1 MVENEI
7 LEDEIMEFK
16 NSIIEILDTLNTLKD
31 EVGSVE
37 DTQLTSY
44 LVEIKSLEKILT
56 MIDNFNE
63 LLQIES
69 FDNEQSKMLIQN
81 LIQNNSYRFENI
93 KTGYYEN
100 KKNKY
105 SELDNL
111 IIEVLEELKRY
122 KYLTVVKDNN
132 VILVGGNGVGK
143 SSFAS
148 FLKDSLSNNI
158 VVIPAQKFL
167 FYDITIH
174 SLHLTD
180 EHHVNNIQQSNF
192 IGRGKFHNVSSQYD
206 VQNYVKEMSEI
217 FSKLI
222 TAVSNKQVTEMTE
235 AFRNKDETRS
245 LSEIEKET
253 TLSEINR
260 LWSML
265 IPDIKLELDETNRTL
280 KAVKGEEKYSINSLS
295 DGEKVIL
302 YYICHVFLAEE
313 NSFIIIDEPE
323 TFLNTSNYNRLW
335 DTLEMYK
342 KSCKFIYISHVI
354 DFISTR
360 SNVDLLWCKSFEY
373 PNDWIIERLDENSEL
388 TEKFP
393 KELLSEIL
401 GARKPILFCEGK
413 KSSLDYFVYSILF
426 REEVVVYPV
435 EGHNKV
441 IEYTRA
447 YNNSPI
453 MDNNKAYGIVD
464 NDLMSEEQIMA
475 LKEDNVFS
483 LPFNEIEMLFFTPEI
498 MKEIVILDTEKQIEI
513 FKNQFYNVV
522 SSDIKKIVSQKMK
535 KFIDNNLSRYR
546 INLEKNT
553 EVTSERMLEEV
564 RIWLD
569 SLELEILEKKIS
581 EEFETVIISKSYDDL
596 LKISPQKESVSKG
609 LANRY
614 LDSNYIEKAKVK
626 LKQERRLSEQ
636 IRNKYFSNINFN

>member
-1 MVENEI
+1 
-7 LEDEIMEFK
+7 
-16 NSIIEILDTLNTLKD
+16 
-31 EVGSVE
+31 
-37 DTQLTSY
+37 
-44 LVEIKSLEKILT
+44 
-56 MIDNFNE
+56 
-63 LLQIES
+63 
-69 FDNEQSKMLIQN
+69 MLIQN
-81 LIQNNSYRFENI
+81 LIQNNYYRLENI
-93 KTGYYEN
+93 KTNYYEN
-100 KKNKY
+100 SISKY
-105 SELDNL
+105 MDLSNL
-111 IIEVLEELKRY
+111 INETMSELKRFQ
-122 KYLTVVKDNN
+122 YLSIVEDKN

-167 FYDITIH
+167 YYDISIS

-180 EHHVNNIQQSNF
+180 TRQVNNIQQSNF
-192 IGRGKFHNVSSQYD
+192 IGRGKFHNVSDQYE
-206 VQNYVKEMSEI
+206 VQRYVREMSEV

-222 TAVSNKQVTEMTE
+222 TAISNKQVAEMSE

-245 LSEIEKET
+245 ISDIQKET
-253 TLSEINR
+253 TLFEINN

-265 IPDIKLELDETNRTL
+265 IPDIKLELDATNRTL
-280 KAVKGEEKYSINSLS
+280 KAVKGREEYSVNSLS

-302 YYICHVFLAEE
+302 YYICHVVLAED
-313 NSFIIIDEPE
+313 NSFIIVDEPE

-335 DTLEMYK
+335 DTLEAYK
-342 KSCKFIYISHVI
+342 KNCKFIYISHVI

-373 PNDWIIERLDENSEL
+373 PNKWEIERLNEKSEL
-388 TEKFP
+388 TGKFP

-426 REEVVVYPV
+426 REEVIVYPV

-464 NDLMSEEQIMA
+464 RDLMSEEQILA
-475 LKEDNVFS
+475 LEEDNVFS
-483 LPFNEIEMLFFTPEI
+483 LPFNEIEMIFFTPEI
-498 MKEIVILDTEKQIEI
+498 MEKIVILDTEKQIEI
-513 FKNQFYNVV
+513 FKNEFYIEV
-522 SSDIKKIVSQKMK
+522 SSEINKIVTQKMK

-546 INLEKNT
+546 VNLEKNSV
-553 EVTSERMLEEV
+553 VTSEDMVEEV

-569 SLELEILEKKIS
+569 GLELETMEKRIS
-581 EEFETVIISKSYDDL
+581 EEFETVINSKSYDDL

-609 LANRY
+609 LANKY
-614 LDSNYIEKAKVK
+614 LDSKYIEKAKVK
-626 LKQERRLSEQ
+626 LKQERKLAEL
-636 IRNKYFSNINFN
+636 IRNKYFSNVNFN

>member
-1 MVENEI
+1 LKNEI
-7 LEDEIMEFK
+7 ESIEDA
-16 NSIIEILDTLNTLKD
+16 
-31 EVGSVE
+31 
-37 DTQLTSY
+37 QLINH
-44 LVEIKSLEKILT
+44 LVEVNSLTNISKIT
-56 MIDNFNE
+56 ASFNE

-69 FDNEQSKMLIQN
+69 FSNEQSEMLIQN
-81 LIQNNSYRFENI
+81 LIQNNYYRLENI
-93 KTGYYEN
+93 KTNYYEN
-100 KKNKY
+100 SISKY
-105 SELDNL
+105 MDLSNL
-111 IIEVLEELKRY
+111 INETMSELKRFQ
-122 KYLTVVKDNN
+122 YLSIVEDKN

-167 FYDITIH
+167 YYDISIS

-180 EHHVNNIQQSNF
+180 TRQVNNIQQSNF
-192 IGRGKFHNVSSQYD
+192 IGRGKFHNVSDQYE
-206 VQNYVKEMSEI
+206 VQRYVREMSEV

-222 TAVSNKQVTEMTE
+222 TAISNKQVAEMSE

-245 LSEIEKET
+245 ISDIQKET
-253 TLSEINR
+253 TLFEINN

-265 IPDIKLELDETNRTL
+265 IPDIKLELDATNRTL
-280 KAVKGEEKYSINSLS
+280 KAVKGREEYSVNSLS

-302 YYICHVFLAEE
+302 YYICHVVLAED
-313 NSFIIIDEPE
+313 NSFIIVDEPE

-335 DTLEMYK
+335 DTLEAYK
-342 KSCKFIYISHVI
+342 KNCKFIYISHVI

-373 PNDWIIERLDENSEL
+373 PNKWEIERLNEKSEL
-388 TEKFP
+388 TGKFP

-426 REEVVVYPV
+426 REEVIVYPV

-464 NDLMSEEQIMA
+464 RDLMSEEQILA
-475 LKEDNVFS
+475 LEEDNVFS
-483 LPFNEIEMLFFTPEI
+483 LPFNEIEMIFFTPEI
-498 MKEIVILDTEKQIEI
+498 MEKIVILDTEKQIEI
-513 FKNQFYNVV
+513 FKNEFYIEV
-522 SSDIKKIVSQKMK
+522 SSEINKIVTQKMK

-546 INLEKNT
+546 VNLEKNSV
-553 EVTSERMLEEV
+553 VTSEDMVEEV

-569 SLELEILEKKIS
+569 GLELETMEKRIS
-581 EEFETVIISKSYDDL
+581 EEFETVINSKSYDDL

-609 LANRY
+609 LANKY
-614 LDSNYIEKAKVK
+614 LDSKYIEKAKVK
-626 LKQERRLSEQ
+626 LKQERKLAEL
-636 IRNKYFSNINFN
+636 IRNKYFSNVNFN